1 MMRPLAIAA
10 LCLTLMGCGFRP
22 LYGSAQLSPQMA
34 SIYVEPIPESTGYE
48 LRNHLIDLLRSDG
61 DPAGKAYHLKVTL
74 SDTNQAVTLQN
85 DATITRY
92 NDTLKASYVL
102 TDAKDTPIAQGDL
115 SGLSSYN
122 VANSPYSTV
131 VAQKDSDLRAADDLA
146 ERIQLDLGV
155 FFHRQGQR

>member
-1 MMRPLAIAA
+1 MIRNLAIAA
-10 LCLTLMGCGFRP
+10 LCLALTGCGFRP
-22 LYGSAQLSPQMA
+22 LYGGAQLSPQMA

-61 DPAGKAYHLKVTL
+61 DPVGKAYHLKITL
-74 SDTNQAVTLQN
+74 SDTNQPVTLQN

-102 TDAKDTPIAQGDL
+102 TDGKDSPIAQGDI

-122 VANSPYSTV
+122 VANSPYSTL
-131 VAQKDSDLRAADDLA
+131 VARQDSNLRAADDLA

-155 FFHRQGQR
+155 FFHRRNGR

>member
-48 LRNHLIDLLRSDG
+48 LRNHLIDLLQSDG
-61 DPAGKAYHLKVTL
+61 DPAGKTYHLKITL

-102 TDAKDTPIAQGDL
+102 TDAKDAPIAQGDL

-122 VANSPYSTV
+122 VATSPYSTV
-131 VAQKDSDLRAADDLA
+131 VARQDSDLRAADDLA

-155 FFHRQGQR
+155 FFHRRNGR